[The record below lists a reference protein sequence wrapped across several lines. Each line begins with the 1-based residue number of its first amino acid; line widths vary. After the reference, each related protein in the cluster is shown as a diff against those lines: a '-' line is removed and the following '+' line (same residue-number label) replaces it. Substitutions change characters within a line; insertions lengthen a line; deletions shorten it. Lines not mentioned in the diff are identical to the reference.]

1 MAIKR
6 KEKTGIERRWFKRY
20 PLKAAL
26 SFRIVSLPSPARM
39 IKMIDAARKG
49 KMRDISV
56 GGVCFHSSHLLL
68 PGTVIRLV
76 LPRSP
81 VGKANS
87 RKARVIWV
95 REVRPGD
102 FRVGVRF
109 N

>member
-6 KEKTGIERRWFKRY
+6 KEKAGIERRWFKRY
-20 PLKAAL
+20 PLKAAV

-39 IKMIDAARKG
+39 IKMIDAARRG

-56 GGVCFHSSHLLL
+56 GGVCFHSNHLLL
-68 PGTVIRLV
+68 PGTVIRFA
-76 LPRSP
+76 LPKSP
-81 VGKANS
+81 AGKAAN
-87 RKARVIWV
+87 RRARVMWV

-109 N
+109 C